1 MQFQKTNRTA
11 FLNFLRAKY
20 EAWTGA
26 IEVRSYPHYLLVD
39 PSTICQLRCPTC
51 PTGQENES
59 RKLGTNIT
67 FRNRT
72 MLAVDLF
79 DALLHELG
87 EYLFQI
93 TLYNWGEPLL
103 NKKLPDFIKKAQA
116 LDIYTEIHTNLSLP
130 LSDQF
135 IDELLGSGLGSIS
148 ASIDG
153 FSQETYQTYRRGGNF
168 ELAKGNL
175 ERLIKARERLGLK
188 TNIIWNFLVF
198 SFNEHEIPATQ
209 KYCREVGITFN
220 QREAFITNPDWLPS
234 YRKNEANLQTLQVI
248 PTNTVQESAST
259 NPQQLPQ
266 KNRSTLPC
274 AWHYNYSVVNADG
287 SVSPCC
293 APWEQKFDFGVVQPG
308 RESFADIWNND
319 LYRRSRGAF
328 AGKEVKGLSQLET
341 LCVKCPYGHG
351 IQNLYSGLD
360 IHVINQFNKVFKG
373 SDPILDV
380 AFDLLNDK
388 KRFVEFFRENL
399 IDDFSPETP
408 TYSFFKRNYAFLQR
422 TQNFVY
428 REFKRSYRFLQRI
441 QNSA

>member
-26 IEVRSYPHYLLVD
+26 VDVKSYPHYLLVD

-59 RKLGTNIT
+59 RKLGTNVT

-72 MLAVDLF
+72 MLAGNLF
-79 DALLHELG
+79 DELLHELG
-87 EYLFQI
+87 DYLFQI

-103 NKKLPDFIKKAQA
+103 NKNLPEFIRKARA
-116 LDIYTEIHTNLSLP
+116 LNIYTEIHTNLSLP

-135 IDELLGSGLGSIS
+135 IDELLESGLGSIS

-168 ELAKGNL
+168 ELAKRNL
-175 ERLIKARERLGLK
+175 ERLIKARNRLGLK
-188 TNIIWNFLVF
+188 TDIIWNFLVF
-198 SFNEHEIPATQ
+198 SFNEHEIPAVRNFC
-209 KYCREVGITFN
+209 KEVGITFN

-234 YRKNEANLQTLQVI
+234 YRRHEANLQTLKVI
-248 PTNTVQESAST
+248 PANTVQESAPAK
-259 NPQQLPQ
+259 PQPLPQ
-266 KNRSTLPC
+266 KKKDMLPC
-274 AWHYNYSVVNADG
+274 AWHYDYSVVNADG

-293 APWEQKFDFGVVQPG
+293 APWEQKHDFGVVKPG
-308 RESFADIWNND
+308 QESFADIWNND

-328 AGKEVKGLSQLET
+328 AGKEVEGLSQVET
-341 LCVKCPYGHG
+341 ICVKCPYGDG

-360 IHVINQFNKVFKG
+360 VHVISQFRKNFKG
-373 SDPILDV
+373 SDPFLDV
-380 AFDLLNDK
+380 AFDLLHDK

-399 IDDFSPETP
+399 INDFSEEIPA
-408 TYSFFKRNYAFLQR
+408 YSFSGKSYAFLRR
-422 TQNFVY
+422 TQRFVHRAVEKGY
-428 REFKRSYRFLQRI
+428 RSLK
-441 QNSA
+441 

>member
-26 IEVRSYPHYLLVD
+26 VEVKSYPHYLLVD

-59 RKLGTNIT
+59 RKLGTNVT

-79 DALLHELG
+79 DELLHELG
-87 EYLFQI
+87 DYLFQI

-103 NKKLPDFIKKAQA
+103 NKKLPDLIRKAHA
-116 LDIYTEIHTNLSLP
+116 LNIYTEIHTNLSLP
-130 LSDQF
+130 LSDRF

-168 ELAKGNL
+168 ELARGNL
-175 ERLIKARERLGLK
+175 ERLIKARDRLGLK
-188 TNIIWNFLVF
+188 TDIIWNFLVF

-209 KYCREVGITFN
+209 KFCRELGIPFN
-220 QREAFITNPDWLPS
+220 KREAFITNPDWLPS
-234 YRKNEANLQTLQVI
+234 YRKHEANLQTLKVI
-248 PTNTVQESAST
+248 PSNTAQESAPAK
-259 NPQQLPQ
+259 PQPLPQ
-266 KNRSTLPC
+266 KSRNILPC

-293 APWEQKFDFGVVQPG
+293 APWEQKFDFGVVKPG
-308 RESFADIWNND
+308 LESFADIWNND

-328 AGKEVKGLSQLET
+328 AGKEVEGLSQVDT
-341 LCVKCPYGHG
+341 LCVKCPYGDG

-360 IHVINQFNKVFKG
+360 VHVIHQFRKAFKG
-373 SDPILDV
+373 SDPFLNV

-399 IDDFSPETP
+399 IDDFSQEIPAYNISER
-408 TYSFFKRNYAFLQR
+408 SYAFLR
-422 TQNFVY
+422 GTQKFMRRAFERGY
-428 REFKRSYRFLQRI
+428 RLLR
-441 QNSA
+441 

>member
-1 MQFQKTNRTA
+1 MPFQKTNRTA
-11 FLNFLRAKY
+11 YLNFLRAKY

-26 IEVRSYPHYLLVD
+26 VEVRSYPHYLLVD

-59 RKLGTNIT
+59 RKLGTKVT

-87 EYLFQI
+87 EYLFQV

-103 NKKLPDFIKKAQA
+103 NKNLPEFIKKAQA

-130 LSDQF
+130 LSDPF
-135 IDELLGSGLGSIS
+135 IDELLGSGLGSLS

-175 ERLIKARERLGLK
+175 ERLIKARDRLGLK
-188 TNIIWNFLVF
+188 TDIIWNFLVF

-209 KYCREVGITFN
+209 NYCSDMGITFN
-220 QREAFITNPDWLPS
+220 RREAFITNPDWLPT
-234 YRKNEANLQTLQVI
+234 YRKNEANLQALQVI
-248 PTNTVQESAST
+248 PASPAQESASKK
-259 NPQQLPQ
+259 PQPLPQ
-266 KNRSTLPC
+266 KSRSTLPC

-308 RESFADIWNND
+308 QESFADVWNND

-328 AGKEVKGLSQLET
+328 AGKDVQGLSHLET
-341 LCVKCPYGHG
+341 ICVKCPYGDG

-360 IHVINQFNKVFKG
+360 VHVIKQFRKAFKG
-373 SDPILDV
+373 SDPFLDA

-399 IDDFSPETP
+399 INDFSQEIPA
-408 TYSFFKRNYAFLQR
+408 YSFSGRSYAFLRR
-422 TQNFVY
+422 TQRFVRRAFEKSY
-428 REFKRSYRFLQRI
+428 EFLR
-441 QNSA
+441 